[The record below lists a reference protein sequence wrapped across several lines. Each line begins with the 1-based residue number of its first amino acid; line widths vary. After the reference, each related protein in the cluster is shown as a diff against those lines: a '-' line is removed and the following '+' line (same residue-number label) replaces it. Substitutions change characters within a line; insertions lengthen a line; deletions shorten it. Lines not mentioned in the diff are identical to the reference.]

1 MTPQS
6 CLTCKSWRKHRPDA
20 DYGECTQIQGIER
33 TLSNQSRAYVWA
45 SDPDDPGKTFPVAL
59 HTHKTFE
66 CAHYEQLNKTDN
78 TLVDHLVEA
87 TRAAHGYP
95 PKER

>member
-6 CLTCKSWRKHRPDA
+6 CLTCKHWHRHRPDA
-20 DYGECTQIQGIER
+20 DWGGCTKITNVLEATRNGVK
-33 TLSNQSRAYVWA
+33 AYIHVDEPA
-45 SDPDDPGKTFPVAL
+45 TGVL

-66 CAHYEQLNKTDN
+66 CAHYESQNRTDN

-95 PKER
+95 PRKQ